1 MQFDTVMHSFVHLTS
16 EFNGII
22 DGFML
27 LFSRVLAFLVT
38 GPVFNRKNLPF
49 MIKISATFYITGTL
63 LWMISPEFM
72 IGPTTTKD
80 NLIFIPLIL
89 NITVGAIL
97 GFLANLGL
105 EMVSAAGALVNSEI
119 GLSAAAMMDPSK
131 GTQSQLIETLYNYIG
146 IILFIDMGGI
156 YWLIHALKRSLEI
169 FPLMSTSLDLA
180 HKISL
185 NYLVTMTGD
194 VTLVAVEIVAPVL
207 VVMIAMDVMLG
218 IVNRTA
224 QQIPVFQLSA
234 AIKPAVGMGI
244 IMVTMS
250 TFIEMLGH
258 YLRSH
263 CRFF

>member
-1 MQFDTVMHSFVHLTS
+1 MQFDAVMHSFSHLTT
-16 EFNGII
+16 ELNGMI

-27 LFSRVLAFLVT
+27 LFARVLSFLVS
-38 GPVFNRKNLPF
+38 GPIFNRKNLPF

-72 IGPTTTKD
+72 IGPTTTKET
-80 NLIFIPLIL
+80 LIFIPLIL
-89 NITVGAIL
+89 NITVGVLL

-105 EMVSAAGALVNSEI
+105 EMVSSAGALVNSEI

-131 GTQSQLIETLYNYIG
+131 GTQAQLIETLYSYIG
-146 IILFIDMGGI
+146 IILFIDMGGV

-169 FPLMSTSLDLA
+169 FPLMSTNLDLA

-194 VTLVAVEIVAPVL
+194 VTLVAVELVAPVL

-218 IVNRTA
+218 VVNRTA

-234 AIKPAVGMGI
+234 AIKPAGGLGI
-244 IMVTMS
+244 VMVTMS
-250 TFIEMLGH
+250 TFLDILGH
-258 YLRSH
+258 YLRAH